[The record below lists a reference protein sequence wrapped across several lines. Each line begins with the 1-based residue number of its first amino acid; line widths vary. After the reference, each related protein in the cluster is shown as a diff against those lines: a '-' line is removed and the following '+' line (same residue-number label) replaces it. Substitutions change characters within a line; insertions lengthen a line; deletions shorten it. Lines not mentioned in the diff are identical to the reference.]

1 MARGVMFQ
9 AQLILSTS
17 DDEDLEEEFEEWQ
30 EDMRSETDT
39 DFDSDEDI
47 YEIDGSDQM
56 HHHAYQVG
64 PYPRQVHS
72 DLVIKNQADG
82 PDTKPT
88 VSGATQAEIME
99 PETVVKINKQS
110 SVVMA
115 ADESNKGTAAVADIN
130 TRRASPYKPGLDLD
144 QDETIKISLTPSIA
158 RDDEYGSAKSEDSQY
173 RQRKSNKLDKLISNS
188 EEGRRSEEQREQK
201 DGGRD
206 DGKEKKG
213 GFKRFFSRGKDGKDK
228 KKKGSSSYG
237 DTRRSSDTETS
248 SINSQSTGYSDH
260 HKNSVDQTAQEYQ
273 PTPLR
278 IYAGNIQFATPYKT
292 INIYPSTTAAEL
304 VERAVDTFDIQDSE
318 DLVDGHLDFYICIK
332 GVDGGIYLPA
342 FSDFIIFTYEG
353 FWTF

>member
-248 SINSQSTGYSDH
+248 SINSQSTGYSDSARVSTYSSSYIRW
-260 HKNSVDQTAQEYQ
+260 KY
-273 PTPLR
+273 
-278 IYAGNIQFATPYKT
+278 T
-292 INIYPSTTAAEL
+292 ICNTL
-304 VERAVDTFDIQDSE
+304 
-318 DLVDGHLDFYICIK
+318 
-332 GVDGGIYLPA
+332 
-342 FSDFIIFTYEG
+342 
-353 FWTF
+353 